1 MTPPARND
9 LTTPPW
15 EKAATDSSS
24 AYVPPPAYQEPT
36 PSGGGMDFVTIA
48 LAILAL
54 IAVFGLIPL
63 FIIVFRAWN
72 GG

>member
-1 MTPPARND
+1 LD
-9 LTTPPW
+9 L
-15 EKAATDSSS
+15 
-24 AYVPPPAYQEPT
+24 
-36 PSGGGMDFVTIA
+36 VTIA

-63 FIIVFRAWN
+63 FIVVFRAWN